1 MGDALT
7 IANAVGRFVRI
18 PPSVWP
24 EYNKGGCGWVGKI
37 IKMPSKKTV
46 TIQMHDSQ
54 QHFTFADTLA
64 NFVPL
69 SE

>member
-18 PPSVWP
+18 PPRQWP
-24 EYNKGGCGWVGKI
+24 EDNKGGCGWVGKI

-54 QHFTFADTLA
+54 QYFTFAEVQA

-69 SE
+69 S